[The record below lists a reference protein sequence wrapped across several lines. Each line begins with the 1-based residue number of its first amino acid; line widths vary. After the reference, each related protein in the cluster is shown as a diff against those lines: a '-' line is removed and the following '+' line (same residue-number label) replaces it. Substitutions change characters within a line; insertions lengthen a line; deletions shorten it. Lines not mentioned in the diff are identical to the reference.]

1 MLGDP
6 SVRLVDIYVPAG
18 HDGEGLPLLV
28 DLVGFTSSGLSQ
40 TNWVGFRENLPERLD
55 RLIGEQRMPPVVVA
69 FPDCFT
75 RLGGNQYINSASM
88 GAWEDYLLHEMLPAI
103 EQRFGCGGTGRRG
116 VFGKSSGGYGAITH
130 ALRHSDIWAAAA
142 CHSGDMGFEVCYL
155 PDMPAVLRALAG
167 AENSIERWWQQLEA
181 AKKHPEGS
189 GKVINALAMAASY
202 DPDPTQF
209 LGIRLPVT
217 LDTCEVIEER
227 WANWLRQDPVV
238 AIETQ
243 ADNLRRLKALYIDC
257 GEKDQFNLLY
267 GARRF
272 VRRLNELGIAHRY
285 EEFPDNHSGVDYR
298 MDESLPFL
306 AQALSSDSV
315 ESGRKLTDIYVDG
328 DACPV
333 REEVYRVAARLQ
345 LNVFVVSNGSR
356 PIRPP
361 GTSNVRMVLVG
372 DSADAADDWIA
383 EHISGGRR
391 MRHVRYPAG
400 ITLSQ
405 ERGARRLPYRQTVDA
420 GEYRERTC
428 RS

>member
-1 MLGDP
+1 MRKFFGSMGSVGRLTVESEVLKANMLGDP
-6 SVRLVDIYVPAG
+6 SVRVVDVYVPAG
-18 HDGEGLPLLV
+18 YEGQGLPLLV
-28 DLVGFTSSGLSQ
+28 DLVGFTGSGLSH
-40 TNWVGFRENLPERLD
+40 TNWAGFRENLPERLD
-55 RLIGEQRMPPVVVA
+55 RLIGEQRMAPVVVA

-75 RLGGNQYINSASM
+75 RLGGNQYINSVSM
-88 GAWEDYLLHEMLPAI
+88 GAWEDFLLHEMLPAI
-103 EQRFGCGGTGRRG
+103 EQRFGCGGAGRRG

-142 CHSGDMGFEVCYL
+142 CHSGDMGFEICYL

-181 AKKHPEGS
+181 AQKNPEGA
-189 GKVINALAMAASY
+189 GKVVNALAMAASY

-257 GEKDQFNLLY
+257 GAKDQFNLLY

-285 EEFPDNHSGVDYR
+285 EEFPDNHSSVDYR

-306 AQALSSDSV
+306 ARALS
-315 ESGRKLTDIYVDG
+315 G
-328 DACPV
+328 
-333 REEVYRVAARLQ
+333 
-345 LNVFVVSNGSR
+345 
-356 PIRPP
+356 
-361 GTSNVRMVLVG
+361 
-372 DSADAADDWIA
+372 
-383 EHISGGRR
+383 
-391 MRHVRYPAG
+391 
-400 ITLSQ
+400 
-405 ERGARRLPYRQTVDA
+405 
-420 GEYRERTC
+420 
-428 RS
+428 